1 MTRVKSATR
10 RFMYAQQKTQA
21 GDTSSLVKKPF
32 MIATATFVQVAEP
45 AAVPEDV
52 LRAPQI
58 QL

>member
-1 MTRVKSATR
+1 
-10 RFMYAQQKTQA
+10 MYAQQKTQA

-32 MIATATFVQVAEP
+32 MIATVTFVQVAEP